1 MSYWEAE
8 TKITRCLPSP
18 AICEVV
24 TELMRKMCEWQT
36 EGVWTFDPVSI
47 TGTEKN
53 CNVDWP
59 WSQCKTMTCYPVWF
73 SSKRKSSV
81 PQDITQESPFTDGN
95 HGAVKTGLGNSAAW
109 FQLKHWI
116 SKTITPILMCIFYV
130 FPVYFDGKFVGGALA
145 NWYGKLAPVVDQC
158 FESQKHWI
166 FAFFF
171 HVRRSPT
178 ISPKQFQTGSDV

>member
-1 MSYWEAE
+1 MNLCAKCMSGRQNE
-8 TKITRCLPSP
+8 
-18 AICEVV
+18 CEPL
-24 TELMRKMCEWQT
+24 TQCPLQ
-36 EGVWTFDPVSI
+36 P
-47 TGTEKN
+47 EKKTN
-53 CNVDWP
+53 SDWP

-95 HGAVKTGLGNSAAW
+95 HGAVKTELCNSAAW
-109 FQLKHWI
+109 SQLKHWI

-130 FPVYFDGKFVGGALA
+130 YPVYFDGKFVGGALA
-145 NWYGKLAPVVDQC
+145 NWYGKLAPVVDRC

-171 HVRRSPT
+171 FFWEGARHYPKNNSRLELMCKIVWNNT
-178 ISPKQFQTGSDV
+178 ITRLSVSRAVAS

>member
-1 MSYWEAE
+1 MSDWEAE

-18 AICEVV
+18 AICEVL
-24 TELMRKMCEWQT
+24 TELVCEWQT

-53 CNVDWP
+53 SNANWP

-95 HGAVKTGLGNSAAW
+95 HGAVKTGLSNSAAW
-109 FQLKHWI
+109 FQLKLWI
-116 SKTITPILMCIFYV
+116 SKTITPILMCIFYM

-158 FESQKHWI
+158 FESQKYLRLV
-166 FAFFF
+166 FFLE
-171 HVRRSPT
+171 RRSPT
-178 ISPKQFQTGSDV
+178 FSPKQFQTGSDV

>member
-1 MSYWEAE
+1 MWGGYWTYVQNVWVAD
-8 TKITRCLPSP
+8 RRSVNLWPS
-18 AICEVV
+18 VHYRY
-24 TELMRKMCEWQT
+24 RKKRT
-36 EGVWTFDPVSI
+36 A
-47 TGTEKN
+47 
-53 CNVDWP
+53 DWP

-95 HGAVKTGLGNSAAW
+95 HGAIKTELCNSAAW

-166 FAFFF
+166 FAFVSCEEPNF
-171 HVRRSPT
+171 
-178 ISPKQFQTGSDV
+178 IPKTKIQTGCDV